1 MKLTDLVVKAEVL
14 LEALPYIQR
23 FKGSTFVV
31 KFGGS
36 FMDDPGTT
44 MGESVAQDIVL
55 LAAVGINVVIVHG
68 GGKAISQTMHEEGL
82 VPEFRNGLR
91 VTSADAI
98 KIVERTLNRTVNQEI
113 CGLLASKNGRPLGL
127 PGNEIFLCK
136 KLLQTTAEGEPVDL
150 GFVGDIQ
157 KVKPEIIDNALL
169 GGYIPVVSSIATDLH
184 GTTYNTNADAAA
196 AHASLALEARRLV
209 YLCDVPGLLRDP
221 EQADSVIPTL
231 KIEEAGALRDE
242 GIIGSGMLPKVDS
255 AIIAIEGGVRRVHF
269 VDGRM
274 PHSILLEIFTDRGIG
289 TEIIQTPDL

>member
-14 LEALPYIQR
+14 LETLPYIQR
-23 FKGSTFVV
+23 FQGSTFVV

-36 FMDDPGTT
+36 FMDAPGST
-44 MGESVAQDIVL
+44 MSESVARDIVL

-68 GGKAISQTMHEEGL
+68 GGKAISQAMHEEGL
-82 VPEFRNGLR
+82 VSEFRNGLR

-98 KIVERTLNRTVNQEI
+98 KIVERTLNRTVNREI
-113 CGLLASKNGRPLGL
+113 CGLLASQNGRPLGL
-127 PGNEIFLCK
+127 HGNEIFLCQ
-136 KLLQTTAEGEPVDL
+136 KLLQTTTEGEPVDL
-150 GFVGDIQ
+150 GFVGDIHQ
-157 KVKPEIIDNALL
+157 VKPEIIDNALL
-169 GGYIPVVSSIATDLH
+169 GGYVPVVSSIATDLH
-184 GTTYNTNADAAA
+184 GTIYNTNADAAA
-196 AHASLALEARRLV
+196 AHVSLALKARRLV

-221 EQADSVIPTL
+221 EQADSIISTL
-231 KIEEAGALRDE
+231 KIEEVGALRDE

-289 TEIIQTPDL
+289 TEIV

>member
-1 MKLTDLVVKAEVL
+1 MKLTDPVAKAEVL

-31 KFGGS
+31 KFGGA
-36 FMDDPGTT
+36 FMDDLHAA
-44 MGESVAQDIVL
+44 MGQSVARDIVL
-55 LAAVGINVVIVHG
+55 LAAVGVNVVVVHG
-68 GGKAISQTMHEEGL
+68 GGKAITQAMQETGL

-98 KIVERTLNRTVNQEI
+98 KIVERTLNRTVNREI
-113 CGLLASKNGRPLGL
+113 CELLTSQIGRPLGL
-127 PGNEIFLCK
+127 PGNEILLCQ
-136 KLLQTTAEGEPVDL
+136 KLLQPTAKGEPIDL

-157 KVKPEIIDNALL
+157 QVKPEVIENALL
-169 GGYIPVVSSIATDLH
+169 GGYIPVVSSIATDVQ
-184 GTTYNTNADAAA
+184 GTAYNTNADVAA
-196 AHASLALEARRLV
+196 AHVSLALEARRLV

-221 EQADSVIPTL
+221 EQADSVISTL
-231 KIEEAGALRDE
+231 KIEEAGAFREE
-242 GIIGSGMLPKVDS
+242 GIIGTGMLPKVDS

-289 TEIIQTPDL
+289 TEIVQS